1 MSDVWYESFK
11 VGDTVRSPGKTLSE
25 AEIIDW
31 AFKYDPQPF
40 HIDKT
45 AAEESIYGGI
55 IASGWQ
61 IAAVAFRML
70 MHTNI
75 FGNAS
80 LGSPGLDELRWRQ
93 PVRPGDTISTVVRV
107 TETRVSK
114 SKPDRGLVTLSYE
127 IVNQNDEVVASFKA
141 VQLLRRRPEDA
152 A

>member
-1 MSDVWYESFK
+1 MSEVWYESFK

-31 AFKYDPQPF
+31 AFQYDPQPF

-61 IAAVAFRML
+61 VAAVAFRML
-70 MHTNI
+70 MPTNI

-107 TETRVSK
+107 TETRISK
-114 SKPDRGLVTLSYE
+114 SKPDRGLVTLCYE

-141 VQLLRRRPEDA
+141 VQLLRRRPEETA
-152 A
+152 

>member
-1 MSDVWYESFK
+1 MSEVWYESFK

-25 AEIIDW
+25 GEIIDW
-31 AFKYDPQPF
+31 AFQYDPQPF

-45 AAEESIYGGI
+45 AAKESIYGGI

-141 VQLLRRRPEDA
+141 VQLLRRRPEEVA
-152 A
+152 

>member
-1 MSDVWYESFK
+1 MSEVWYESFK
-11 VGDTVRSPGKTLSE
+11 VGDTIRSPGKTLSE

-61 IAAVAFRML
+61 VAAVAFRIL

-93 PVRPGDTISTVVRV
+93 PVRPGDTIRTIARV

-127 IVNQNDEVVASFKA
+127 IVNQNDEVVTSFKA
-141 VQLLRRRPEDA
+141 VQLLRRRPEA
-152 A
+152 AA

>member
-1 MSDVWYESFK
+1 MSEVWYESFK

-61 IAAVAFRML
+61 VAAVAFRML

-127 IVNQNDEVVASFKA
+127 IVNQHDEVVASFKA
-141 VQLLRRRPEDA
+141 VQLLRRRPEEVA
-152 A
+152 

>member
-1 MSDVWYESFK
+1 MSEVWYESFK
-11 VGDTVRSPGKTLSE
+11 VGDMVRSPGKTLSE

-141 VQLLRRRPEDA
+141 VQLLRRRPEEA
-152 A
+152 V

>member
-1 MSDVWYESFK
+1 MSGVWYESFK
-11 VGDTVRSPGKTLSE
+11 VGDTIRSPGKTLSE

-40 HIDKT
+40 HIDKK

-93 PVRPGDTISTVVRV
+93 PVRPGDTISTVARV
-107 TETRVSK
+107 TETRISK
-114 SKPDRGLVTLSYE
+114 SKPDRGLVTLNYE
-127 IVNQNDEVVASFKA
+127 IVNQNGDVVASFKA
-141 VQLLRRRPEDA
+141 VQLLRRRPEEA

>member
-1 MSDVWYESFK
+1 MSEVWYESFK
-11 VGDTVRSPGKTLSE
+11 VGDTIRSPGKTLSE

-61 IAAVAFRML
+61 VAAVAFRML

-93 PVRPGDTISTVVRV
+93 PVRPGDTIRTISRV

-127 IVNQNDEVVASFKA
+127 IVNQNDEVVTSFKA
-141 VQLLRRRPEDA
+141 VQLLRRRPEA
-152 A
+152 TA

>member
-1 MSDVWYESFK
+1 MSEVWYESFK

-31 AFKYDPQPF
+31 AFQYDPQPF

-141 VQLLRRRPEDA
+141 VQLLRRRPEEVA
-152 A
+152 

>member
-40 HIDKT
+40 HMDKT

-93 PVRPGDTISTVVRV
+93 PVRPGDTISTIVRV
-107 TETRVSK
+107 TETRTSK

-127 IVNQNDEVVASFKA
+127 IVNQKDEVVASFKA
-141 VQLLRRRPEDA
+141 VQLLRRRPEA
-152 A
+152 AA